1 MTTRTEPGPG
11 IDALSMADVYT
22 PAYTEQIER
31 ARHEA
36 SLLFARVAMTHL
48 FAEGPAAYHPDAEPP
63 AGAMA
68 RQPFYFRKKLLDYLA
83 DRGEL
88 IIQGDT
94 CRPTPELA
102 DRARMSEEQFLGPG
116 VTGSPTMEVIK
127 YFESVVGGVLR
138 GRDGLVLLE
147 EAYGAEET
155 QRLWHHL
162 MVDAGPKRAP
172 SKLAARALDL
182 RLRSGEPT
190 VVFEGGAGIGA
201 TLREALT
208 IEGFRERTAHLAS
221 YGFTDVSRSLM
232 QQARRTFT
240 AELPELV
247 DRMRFDRV
255 DLDDLD
261 AYDDVP
267 YLQDEAADLVIY
279 ESVLYD
285 VANLHQVLSHSR
297 RILKPG
303 GWLVF
308 TFGSRG
314 RPGQF
319 FPFEFFQSTLH
330 SFYRAELDP
339 PRRVNPGYLTMAE
352 WTASLESA
360 GFGRFRVLPDA
371 ADHDKWP
378 YGGIVAERP

>member
-1 MTTRTEPGPG
+1 MTTRTEPAPG

-36 SLLFARVAMTHL
+36 SLLFARLAMTHL
-48 FAEGPAAYHPDAEPP
+48 FADGPTAYHPDAEPP
-63 AGAMA
+63 AGALA
-68 RQPFYFRKKLLDYLA
+68 RQPVLFRQKLLDYLA

-88 IIQGDT
+88 IIDGDT
-94 CRPTPELA
+94 CRPTPALA
-102 DRARMSEEQFLGPG
+102 ARARLTDEEFLGTG

-127 YFESVVGGVLR
+127 HFGTVVGGVLA

-147 EAYGAEET
+147 ETYGAET
-155 QRLWHHL
+155 TARLWHHL

-182 RLRSGEPT
+182 RLRSGAPT

-208 IEGFRERTAHLAS
+208 IDGFRARTAHLAR

-232 QQARRTFT
+232 RQARRMV
-240 AELPELV
+240 ADEVPELL
-247 DRMRFDRV
+247 DRISFDRV

-267 YLQDEAADLVIY
+267 YLADGAADLVIY

-285 VANLHQVLSHSR
+285 VANLHRVLTHSR

-314 RPGQF
+314 RPGRF

-339 PRRVNPGYLTMAE
+339 PRRVNCGYLTMAE
-352 WTASLESA
+352 WTASLRDA
-360 GFGRFRVLPDA
+360 GFGRYRVLPDA
-371 ADHDKWP
+371 ADHDRWP